1 MRNAHCITA
10 FVVLTLILAA
20 TSSATAG
27 EIVLEAVDR
36 GNYSWEGYHS
46 SGNTSY
52 LAGDIAAS
60 GFVEYRNFF
69 VFDLSSV
76 GGQILGA
83 TLELYNPSD
92 PPDAGNGYRSPDAFE
107 TYSLWEV
114 VTDIGTLTAGGT
126 GLVGIFD
133 DLGGGVTY
141 GTIDMTLADNG
152 TIVSIQLNHNAENS
166 IAAAAGGLWA
176 VGGAVMTLD
185 GNPLQTVFS
194 YSNDSMP
201 CRLRLEIDDEIFA
214 DGFEDGTT
222 DAWSAVVQ

>member
-1 MRNAHCITA
+1 MKNALRITTLIA
-10 FVVLTLILAA
+10 LTLVLTAA
-20 TSSATAG
+20 SPATAG

-52 LAGDIAAS
+52 LAGDLAAS

-76 GGQILGA
+76 EGPILGA

-92 PPDAGNGYRSPDAFE
+92 PPDAGNGYRSPDPFE
-107 TYSLWEV
+107 VYSLWEIV
-114 VTDIGTLTAGGT
+114 SDIGTLTAGGT
-126 GLVGIFD
+126 DLVGIFD
-133 DLGGGVTY
+133 DLGGGM
-141 GTIDMTLADNG
+141 GFG
-152 TIVSIQLNHNAENS
+152 TIVSILLNHNGGNS

-176 VGGAVMTLD
+176 VGGAVMTLA
-185 GNPLQTVFS
+185 GNPLQTVFA
-194 YSNDSMP
+194 YSNGSMT
-201 CRLRLEIDDEIFA
+201 CRLRLEVDNDIFS

-222 DAWSAVVQ
+222 DAWSAAVP